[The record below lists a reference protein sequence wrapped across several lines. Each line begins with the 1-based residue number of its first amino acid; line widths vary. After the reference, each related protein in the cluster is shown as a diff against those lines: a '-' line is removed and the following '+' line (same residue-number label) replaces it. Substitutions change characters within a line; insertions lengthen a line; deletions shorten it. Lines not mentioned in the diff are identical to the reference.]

1 VVPIESNQ
9 AIAAE
14 LTRITA
20 PGSRAAACC
29 PEPACANHG
38 VPLPAGRYKRF
49 GYTRHGSPRIRCLA
63 DGCGRTFTLQRAIRR
78 QRKPH
83 ENKTVF
89 KALVSKAPVRSIAF
103 QADLSPQAVYDKIDF
118 IHRQCLAFAAAYERR
133 LPESTRDR
141 LWIQVDRQDHI
152 VNWTDRRDK
161 RNVQLTAIASADQ
174 ASGFVF
180 SCDLNFD
187 PLSDRTVIEA
197 EATAA
202 GDCDGRGYAFR
213 RHARFWL
220 AQDLVEAILRGD
232 ADAGRVERA
241 RRKARR
247 RYAHDPLLGP
257 IERHLLEAFAVTD
270 PEAGE
275 EPSRHRRLPEH
286 GMQVPLGIH
295 DVHPL
300 RAAAPGPA
308 RDRQDPLLPRRRQ
321 RHAQRLYR
329 DLRAGDPRA
338 PSRRLRCARA
348 QGHDRRFSPQGGALR
363 PRADRD
369 HHG

>member
-1 VVPIESNQ
+1 MRP
-9 AIAAE
+9 
-14 LTRITA
+14 
-20 PGSRAAACC
+20 PCC

-213 RHARFWL
+213 LMRASGSRRIWWKPSSAATPMPGGSSAR
-220 AQDLVEAILRGD
+220 AARR
-232 ADAGRVERA
+232 AGAMRTIRCWAPSSDTCSRPSPSPTQRRA
-241 RRKARR
+241 R
-247 RYAHDPLLGP
+247 
-257 IERHLLEAFAVTD
+257 
-270 PEAGE
+270 
-275 EPSRHRRLPEH
+275 S
-286 GMQVPLGIH
+286 
-295 DVHPL
+295 
-300 RAAAPGPA
+300 RAATG
-308 RDRQDPLLPRRRQ
+308 
-321 RHAQRLYR
+321 
-329 DLRAGDPRA
+329 GC
-338 PSRRLRCARA
+338 PSTACRSHSEYTMYTHFERLRRVLPGIGKIRFCLDVDSGMRNACTAIFAREIRE
-348 QGHDRRFSPQGGALR
+348 RRADVFDVRVLKGMTVDFSPQGGALR